1 MKWLPKSLVAS
12 GFSRKIRPIS
22 TMRMRLAWMALTLNM
37 FAASAP
43 AQTRPTGDVTI
54 MADHLPNRNRT
65 SELRARVFA
74 EEVIDPSPRLVFTL
88 SGFVEGLLAG
98 RGVERPPGRTDV
110 STAIVRVQE
119 ASARFTSP
127 RFDLLAGFSRVVWG
141 RLDEVQPTDVVNPLD
156 VSRFFFEGRSEARL
170 PVGLI
175 RARVFLSEGASI
187 EGVYVP
193 FHRRGRFDQLDEPTS
208 PFNIEPRFAPAP
220 VACLETVSKPL
231 VASGFSRTMAVL
243 KPLLAIGCP
252 SVLPIAIERREPP
265 AAFHNGQGGARFS
278 ATTGRLDWSVSAYR
292 GFEPFGFGASPQAA
306 VVPVHIV
313 YPRFTMIG
321 GDVETV
327 RGPWGLRGEVAAFV
341 DDNFQQ
347 AVPGVV
353 GGNSIDAGIG
363 LDRKAGDY
371 RVSGSILAHRESY
384 DEPIVRIDGPQR
396 ARSEV
401 SLILSADRS
410 FAAERY
416 QVRTFGVYNAT
427 GSSAFLRGIATAKL
441 RDNVSLEGS
450 AGWFAGEGGTVIGRF
465 GDSDFGYVRVKY
477 YF

>member
-1 MKWLPKSLVAS
+1 MSA
-12 GFSRKIRPIS
+12 
-22 TMRMRLAWMALTLNM
+22 T
-37 FAASAP
+37 AA
-43 AQTRPTGDVTI
+43 AQTRPSGDVTI
-54 MADHLPNRNRT
+54 AADYLPNRDRT
-65 SELRARVFA
+65 AELRARVFA
-74 EEVIDPSPRLVFTL
+74 EQVLDPTPRTFFTL
-88 SGFVEGLLAG
+88 SGFAEGLLAR
-98 RGVERPPGRTDV
+98 RGVEQRPGRTDV
-110 STAIVRVQE
+110 STAILRVQE
-119 ASARFTSP
+119 ASARFTEE
-127 RFDLLAGFSRVVWG
+127 RFDLLAGFSHVVWG

-175 RARVFLSEGASI
+175 RARVFLSEATTI
-187 EGVYVP
+187 EGIYVP

-208 PFNIEPRFAPAP
+208 PFNIEPDFAPAP
-220 VACLETVSKPL
+220 VACLEVVSKPK
-231 VASGFSRTMAVL
+231 VASGFSRTVAVL
-243 KPLLAIGCP
+243 KPSLAIGCP
-252 SVLPIAIERREPP
+252 SLLPIAIERREPP
-265 AAFHNGQGGARFS
+265 AAFQNAQGGARFS

-292 GFEPFGFGASPQAA
+292 GFEAFGFGASPQAA

-321 GDVETV
+321 GDFETV

-347 AVPGVV
+347 AVPGVA
-353 GGNSIDAGIG
+353 GGSSIDAGIG

-371 RVSGSILAHRESY
+371 RISGTVFAHRESY
-384 DEPIVRIDGPQR
+384 DEPIVRTDGPQR

-401 SLILSADRS
+401 SLIVSADRS
-410 FAAERY
+410 FAAERF

-441 RDNVSLEGS
+441 RDNISLEGS
-450 AGWFAGEGGTVIGRF
+450 AGWFAGDGGTVIGRF

>member
-1 MKWLPKSLVAS
+1 
-12 GFSRKIRPIS
+12 
-22 TMRMRLAWMALTLNM
+22 
-37 FAASAP
+37 
-43 AQTRPTGDVTI
+43 
-54 MADHLPNRNRT
+54 
-65 SELRARVFA
+65 
-74 EEVIDPSPRLVFTL
+74 
-88 SGFVEGLLAG
+88 VEQ
-98 RGVERPPGRTDV
+98 PPGHTDV
-110 STAIVRVQE
+110 ATAIVRVQDG
-119 ASARFTSP
+119 SARYTTS

-156 VSRFFFEGRSEARL
+156 VSRFFFDGRSEARL

-175 RARVFLSEGASI
+175 RARAFLSEGATI

-193 FHRRGRFDQLDEPTS
+193 FFRRGRFDQLDEPTS
-208 PFNIEPRFAPAP
+208 PFNIEASVAPGAA
-220 VACLETVSKPL
+220 ACP
-231 VASGFSRTMAVL
+231 
-243 KPLLAIGCP
+243 AIGCP
-252 SVLPIAIERREPP
+252 GVLPIATRQREPP
-265 AAFHNGQGGARFS
+265 AAFRNAQGGARFS

-292 GFEPFGFGASPQAA
+292 GFEPFGFGTFGAISPEAA
-306 VVPVHIV
+306 VVPIDIV

-321 GDVETV
+321 GDFETV

-341 DDNFQQ
+341 DDNFQHQ
-347 AVPGVV
+347 SLKVV
-353 GGNSIDAGIG
+353 GGSSIDAGAG

-371 RVSGSILAHRESY
+371 RISGSVLVHHESY
-384 DEPIVRIDGPQR
+384 DEPILREDGLQR

-427 GSSAFLRGIATAKL
+427 ESSAFLRAIATAKL

-465 GDSDFGYVRVKY
+465 SDSDFGYVRVKW